1 MALVTTTLGAA
12 ATAIDKTITVALATS
27 FAPLRIVRVD
37 DELMQVTQSYVS
49 GLLVP
54 VLRGISGT
62 AASAHPT
69 GATCIHGLASDN
81 LAPSAQATVT
91 MPYNMVWRRISY
103 TGAANTLVL
112 PAPGENVHVILN
124 GTTADT
130 FTIPIPTIDITGS
143 RLLVSSNAA
152 SQHVI
157 TFTGGL
163 SGAGGN
169 YDVITI
175 NATAPASFE
184 AVAIDGLWQLIVNP
198 SGTLTNIAGVLS

>member
-1 MALVTTTLGAA
+1 MALVTTTLAAA
-12 ATAIDKTITVALATS
+12 ATATATNITVALATS

-49 GLLVP
+49 GVLVP

-81 LAPSAQATVT
+81 LAPSAQAVVT
-91 MPYNMVWRRISY
+91 MPYAPIWRRISY
-103 TGAANTLVL
+103 TGASNTLVL
-112 PAPGENVHVILN
+112 PAPGENVHVVLN
-124 GTTADT
+124 GSTADT

-143 RLLVSSNAA
+143 RLLISSNAV

-163 SGAGGN
+163 SGAGGS

>member
-1 MALVTTTLGAA
+1 
-12 ATAIDKTITVALATS
+12 
-27 FAPLRIVRVD
+27 
-37 DELMQVTQSYVS
+37 
-49 GLLVP
+49 
-54 VLRGISGT
+54 
-62 AASAHPT
+62 
-69 GATCIHGLASDN
+69 
-81 LAPSAQATVT
+81 
-91 MPYNMVWRRISY
+91 MPYAPIWRRISY
-103 TGAANTLVL
+103 TGASNTLVL
-112 PAPGENVHVILN
+112 PAPGENVHVVLN

-143 RLLVSSNAA
+143 RLLISSNAV

-163 SGAGGN
+163 SGAGGS

>member
-1 MALVTTTLGAA
+1 MALATTTLSAA

-37 DELMQVTQSYVS
+37 DELMQVTKDYVS

-69 GATCIHGLASDN
+69 TATVVHGLASDN
-81 LAPSAQATVT
+81 LAPSAQAVVT
-91 MPYNMVWRRISY
+91 MPYAPIWRRISY

-143 RLLVSSNAA
+143 RLLVSSNAV

-163 SGAGGN
+163 SGAGGS